1 MFIAGGVLS
10 TVLQTSLL
18 QWWSMGKML
27 FEPQGDLQYR
37 EWPLGKIGSK
47 TERQHRIQFLQYIHG
62 QPVAGERRSFGS

>member
-27 FEPQGDLQYR
+27 FEQQGDFSLQCGH
-37 EWPLGKIGSK
+37 WKKL
-47 TERQHRIQFLQYIHG
+47 
-62 QPVAGERRSFGS
+62 